1 MNQKDSLAGFFRNY
15 QKERIIAQS
24 RAGMIILKEVIEMG
38 TGQKRNTPLVIG
50 AQSALNKFKYEIAN
64 ELNVDTSKIQ
74 GGYWGYMMTRD
85 TGAIGGNMVRRMIEA
100 AERSLAEQTV
110 ADVQAG
116 FQTAISNQAQ
126 NYQSQNQFKF
136 NNSNNGG
143 YNS

>member
-1 MNQKDSLAGFFRNY
+1 
-15 QKERIIAQS
+15 
-24 RAGMIILKEVIEMG
+24 MG
-38 TGQKRNTPLVIG
+38 TGQKRNTPVVLG
-50 AQSALNKFKYEIAN
+50 AQQALNKFKYEIAN

-110 ADVQAG
+110 ADVQTG
-116 FQTAISNQAQ
+116 FQSALSPSSAQYNQNFQ
-126 NYQSQNQFKF
+126 TQNQFKF
-136 NNSNNGG
+136 NNNMSG

>member
-1 MNQKDSLAGFFRNY
+1 
-15 QKERIIAQS
+15 
-24 RAGMIILKEVIEMG
+24 MG

-50 AQSALNKFKYEIAN
+50 ANQALEKFKYEIAN
-64 ELNVDTSKIQ
+64 ELNIDTSKIQ

-110 ADVQAG
+110 ADVQTG
-116 FQTAISNQAQ
+116 FQSAINQSSAQ
-126 NYQSQNQFKF
+126 YNQNFQNQNQFKF
-136 NNSNNGG
+136 NNNSG